1 MASRHQSAGSLF
13 LAEFLKKFP
22 VLWLETGS
30 HMTASTTIQS
40 PQTKLS
46 RVDVKWGV
54 SAGISGHSLPGFW
67 SP

>member
-30 HMTASTTIQS
+30 YRTDSTTIQS
-40 PQTKLS
+40 PQTARIRYDAK
-46 RVDVKWGV
+46 
-54 SAGISGHSLPGFW
+54 
-67 SP
+67 